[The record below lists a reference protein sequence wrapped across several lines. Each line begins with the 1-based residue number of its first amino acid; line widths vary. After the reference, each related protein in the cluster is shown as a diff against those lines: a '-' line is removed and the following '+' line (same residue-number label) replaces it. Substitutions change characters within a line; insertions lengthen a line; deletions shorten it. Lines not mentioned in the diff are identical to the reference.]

1 MIISH
6 CAKLFGNLLELCFL
20 FENVSRTPVATHVL
34 FCRFDSRTDGIFYG
48 RRQQK
53 KASQLRNCSRPS
65 EHAAGS
71 AFSGLFCF
79 GRVVHQLGYTNGYG
93 SHAAGFLVATLAT
106 EFTAGLALSAGMRA
120 A

>member
-1 MIISH
+1 M
-6 CAKLFGNLLELCFL
+6 A
-20 FENVSRTPVATHVL
+20 V
-34 FCRFDSRTDGIFYG
+34 DSR
-48 RRQQK
+48 K
-53 KASQLRNCSRPS
+53 KRPNYEIVREPS

-93 SHAAGFLVATLAT
+93 SHAAGFAVAALAT